1 MIDYAQALEILHSAA
16 TALPAERISTAGAAG
31 RLLAG
36 AVTSAASLPPFDNAA
51 MDGFA
56 LYSGGRQIAAGT
68 EFEVTGSQA
77 AGDAEQTA
85 EAGAWEIMTGARM
98 PDGLDSVVAVENIE
112 VLAERAGRPLRIK
125 LKADLAPGYNVR
137 RCGEDVSAGQ
147 SVIAAGQHLDV
158 VQITLLHALGIAEVD
173 VVAKPRV
180 AVIAT
185 GSELVD
191 DPAHVLA
198 SGQIRDS
205 NRPFLRGRLQA
216 AGTDVVLD
224 ELVGDDV
231 GAFHAVLDRAQE
243 QGVRLV
249 VSTGA
254 VSMGRY
260 DFIPEALHARGART
274 GFHKVA
280 IRPGKPILFAVLP
293 DGTLY
298 FGLPGN
304 PVSAAVGM
312 RFFVEPVLRRMQ
324 SLPPEQPVSVPLRG
338 GFSKSAGFR
347 LHARAQVSCDN
358 LGRLHAS
365 LLPQQ
370 ESFRLMPML
379 QANAWVVLPA
389 GVSDIGEGEF
399 VEAFGLGHHQPIQ
412 FFAEELQCK

>member
-16 TALPAERISTAGAAG
+16 TTLPAERISTSGAAG

-36 AVTSAASLPPFDNAA
+36 AVISEASLPPFDNAA

-56 LYSGGRQIAAGT
+56 LCSGGEGIAAGT

-77 AGDAEQTA
+77 AGDAKQIA
-85 EAGAWEIMTGARM
+85 DAGAWEIMTGARM
-98 PDGLDSVVAVENIE
+98 PRGLDSVVAVENIE

-125 LKADLAPGYNVR
+125 LKADVTPGHNVR
-137 RCGEDVSAGQ
+137 LCGEDVAAGQ
-147 SVIAAGQHLDV
+147 TVIAAGQHLDV
-158 VQITLLHALGIAEVD
+158 VQITLLHALGIAQVD
-173 VVAKPRV
+173 VVARPRV

-191 DPAHVLA
+191 DPTRALA

-231 GAFHAVLDRAQE
+231 GAFHAVLDQAQE
-243 QGVRLV
+243 QGVRLII
-249 VSTGA
+249 STGA

-260 DFIPEALHARGART
+260 DFIPDALRARGART

-304 PVSAAVGM
+304 PVSAAVGL

-324 SLPPEQPVSVPLRG
+324 ALPAEQPVRVPLQGR
-338 GFSKSAGFR
+338 FRKSAGFR
-347 LHARAQVSCDN
+347 LHARAQVTHDN
-358 LGRLHAS
+358 QGCLRAS

-389 GVSDIGEGEF
+389 GVSEIGEGEL

-412 FFAEELQCK
+412 LFTGELQCK